1 MLVKKIAM
9 ILAVTLLA
17 LGCAKKFDAP
27 NLADFSLKAFEVSS
41 SKGPLMLYVQNSENE
56 YKFSLVN
63 ALGAPEARRVLKG
76 GTFANLGFLPPNG
89 AYNELFIKVLEM
101 IKDEK
106 NEQKFMIDDQIYEVK
121 SVDLR

>member
-1 MLVKKIAM
+1 MLVKKIAL
-9 ILAVTLLA
+9 ILAVSLLA

-27 NLADFSLKAFEVSS
+27 KLADFNLKAFKVGSF
-41 SKGPLMLYVQNSENE
+41 KGPLMLYVQNSENE

-63 ALGAPEARRVLKG
+63 ALGAPEARRVFKD
-76 GTFANLGFLPPNG
+76 GTFTNLGFLPPNS

-121 SVDLR
+121 SVDIR

>member
-27 NLADFSLKAFEVSS
+27 KLADFSLKAFEVSS

-63 ALGAPEARRVLKG
+63 ALGAPEARRVLKD
-76 GTFANLGFLPPNG
+76 GTFANLGFLPPNS
-89 AYNELFIKVLEM
+89 AYNELFVKILGAIKSNQKEAV
-101 IKDEK
+101 IVVN
-106 NEQKFMIDDQIYEVK
+106 NENFKVRSLDI
-121 SVDLR
+121 R

>member
-27 NLADFSLKAFEVSS
+27 KLADFNLKAFKVSS
-41 SKGPLMLYVQNSENE
+41 SKGPLILYVQNSENE

-63 ALGAPEARRVLKG
+63 ALGAPEARRVLKD
-76 GTFANLGFLPPNG
+76 GTFTNLGFLPPNS

-106 NEQKFMIDDQIYEVK
+106 NEQKFMINDQIYEVK

>member
-9 ILAVTLLA
+9 ILVVTLLA

-27 NLADFSLKAFEVSS
+27 KLTGFSLKAFKVSS

-76 GTFANLGFLPPNG
+76 GTFTNLGFLPPNS

-106 NEQKFMIDDQIYEVK
+106 NEQKFMINDQIYEVK

>member
-1 MLVKKIAM
+1 MLVKKIAT

-27 NLADFSLKAFEVSS
+27 KLADFSLKAFEVSS

-63 ALGAPEARRVLKG
+63 ALGAPEARRVLKE
-76 GTFANLGFLPPNG
+76 GTFANLGFLPPNS

>member
-1 MLVKKIAM
+1 MLIKKIVI
-9 ILAVTLLA
+9 ILAISLFV
-17 LGCAKKFDAP
+17 LGCAKKFDTP
-27 NLADFSLKAFEVSS
+27 QMTDFDLKTFKISS
-41 SKGPLMLYVQNSENE
+41 SKGLLLLYLQNSENE

-63 ALGAPEARRVLKG
+63 ALGAPEARRVLKDG
-76 GTFANLGFLPPNG
+76 SFKNLGFLPPNS

-106 NEQKFMIDDQIYEVK
+106 KEQKFMIGDQYYEVE

>member
-27 NLADFSLKAFEVSS
+27 KLAGFSLKAFEVSS

-76 GTFANLGFLPPNG
+76 GTFANLGFLPPNS

>member
-17 LGCAKKFDAP
+17 LGCAKKFDVP
-27 NLADFSLKAFEVSS
+27 KLADFSLKAFEVSS

-76 GTFANLGFLPPNG
+76 GTFANLGFLPPNS

-121 SVDLR
+121 SVDIR

>member
-9 ILAVTLLA
+9 ILVVTLLA

-27 NLADFSLKAFEVSS
+27 KLADFSLKVFKVGS

-76 GTFANLGFLPPNG
+76 GTFANLGFLPPNST
-89 AYNELFIKVLEM
+89 YNELFIKVLEM

-121 SVDLR
+121 SVDIR

>member
-76 GTFANLGFLPPNG
+76 GTFTNLGFLPPNS

-121 SVDLR
+121 SVDIR

>member
-17 LGCAKKFDAP
+17 LGCANKFDAP
-27 NLADFSLKAFEVSS
+27 KLADFSLKAFEVSS
-41 SKGPLMLYVQNSENE
+41 SKGQLMLYVQNSENE

-76 GTFANLGFLPPNG
+76 GTFANLGFLPPNS

-121 SVDLR
+121 SVDIR

>member
-27 NLADFSLKAFEVSS
+27 KLADFSLKVFEASS

-63 ALGAPEARRVLKG
+63 ALGAPEARRVLKD
-76 GTFANLGFLPPNG
+76 GTFVNLGFLPPNS

-121 SVDLR
+121 SVDIR

>member
-1 MLVKKIAM
+1 MLVKKIAI

-27 NLADFSLKAFEVSS
+27 KLADFSLKTFEVSS

-76 GTFANLGFLPPNG
+76 GTFTNLGFLPPNS

-121 SVDLR
+121 SVDIR

>member
-27 NLADFSLKAFEVSS
+27 KLADFSLKVFKVGS

-76 GTFANLGFLPPNG
+76 GTFANLGFLPPNST
-89 AYNELFIKVLEM
+89 YNELFIKVLEM

>member
-27 NLADFSLKAFEVSS
+27 KLVDFSLKAFKVSS

-76 GTFANLGFLPPNG
+76 GTFANLGFLPPNS

>member
-27 NLADFSLKAFEVSS
+27 KLADFSLKVFKVSS

-63 ALGAPEARRVLKG
+63 ALGAPEARRVLKD
-76 GTFANLGFLPPNG
+76 GTFINLGFLPPNS

>member
-63 ALGAPEARRVLKG
+63 ALGAPEARRVLKD
-76 GTFANLGFLPPNG
+76 GTFTNLGFLPPNS
-89 AYNELFIKVLEM
+89 AYNELFIKVLEI

>member
-9 ILAVTLLA
+9 ILAVTLLV

-76 GTFANLGFLPPNG
+76 STFTNLGFLPPNS

-121 SVDLR
+121 SVDIR

>member
-27 NLADFSLKAFEVSS
+27 KLADFSLKVFKVGS

-63 ALGAPEARRVLKG
+63 ALGAPEARRVLKD
-76 GTFANLGFLPPNG
+76 GTFINLGFLPPNS

-106 NEQKFMIDDQIYEVK
+106 NEQKFMINDQIYEVK

>member
-76 GTFANLGFLPPNG
+76 GTFANLGFLPPNS

-121 SVDLR
+121 SVDIR

>member
-17 LGCAKKFDAP
+17 VGCAKKFDAP
-27 NLADFSLKAFEVSS
+27 KLADFSLKAFKVSS
-41 SKGPLMLYVQNSENE
+41 SKGPLMLYE

-63 ALGAPEARRVLKG
+63 ALGAPEARRVLKD
-76 GTFANLGFLPPNG
+76 GTFANLGFLPPNS

-106 NEQKFMIDDQIYEVK
+106 NEQKFMINDQIYEVK
-121 SVDLR
+121 SIDLR

>member
-1 MLVKKIAM
+1 M
-9 ILAVTLLA
+9 ILVVTLLA

-27 NLADFSLKAFEVSS
+27 KLTGFSLKAFKVSS

-63 ALGAPEARRVLKG
+63 ALGAPEARRVLKD
-76 GTFANLGFLPPNG
+76 GTFANLGFLPPNS

-121 SVDLR
+121 SVDIR

>member
-27 NLADFSLKAFEVSS
+27 KLADFSLKGFKVSS

-63 ALGAPEARRVLKG
+63 ALGAPEARRVLKD

>member
-27 NLADFSLKAFEVSS
+27 KLADFSLKVFKVGS

-76 GTFANLGFLPPNG
+76 GTFANLGFLPPNST
-89 AYNELFIKVLEM
+89 YNELFIKVLEM

-121 SVDLR
+121 SVDIR

>member
-17 LGCAKKFDAP
+17 LGCANKFDAP
-27 NLADFSLKAFEVSS
+27 KLADFSLKAFEVSS

-76 GTFANLGFLPPNG
+76 GTFANLGFLPPNS
-89 AYNELFIKVLEM
+89 AYNKLFIKVLEM

-106 NEQKFMIDDQIYEVK
+106 NEQKFMINDQIYEVK

>member
-27 NLADFSLKAFEVSS
+27 KLADFSLKVFEASS

-63 ALGAPEARRVLKG
+63 ALGAPEARRVLKD
-76 GTFANLGFLPPNG
+76 GTFVNLGFLPPNS

-106 NEQKFMIDDQIYEVK
+106 NEQKFMINDQIYEVK

>member
-27 NLADFSLKAFEVSS
+27 KLADFSLKAFKVSS
-41 SKGPLMLYVQNSENE
+41 SKGPLMLYVQNSENK

-76 GTFANLGFLPPNG
+76 GTFANLGFLPPNS
-89 AYNELFIKVLEM
+89 AYNELFIKILNT
-101 IKDEK
+101 IKSNQKEAIVTVNDEI
-106 NEQKFMIDDQIYEVK
+106 FEVRAL
-121 SVDLR
+121 DIR

>member
-27 NLADFSLKAFEVSS
+27 KLADFSLKAFEVSS

-63 ALGAPEARRVLKG
+63 ALGAPEARRVLKD
-76 GTFANLGFLPPNG
+76 GTFANLGFLPPNS
-89 AYNELFIKVLEM
+89 AYNELFVKVLSV
-101 IKDEK
+101 IKSNQKEAVITAN
-106 NEQKFMIDDQIYEVK
+106 NENFKVRALDI
-121 SVDLR
+121 R

>member
-1 MLVKKIAM
+1 M

-27 NLADFSLKAFEVSS
+27 KLADFSLKAFKVSS

-63 ALGAPEARRVLKG
+63 ALGAPEARRVLKD
-76 GTFANLGFLPPNG
+76 GTFTNLGFLPPNS
-89 AYNELFIKVLEM
+89 AYNELFIKVLEI

-121 SVDLR
+121 SVDIR